1 MTSLHPLPERVLVSI
16 FCYNLNDCKFP
27 EDEKPSPVGFLLD
40 CIMCFFSG
48 LAKYEY
54 IYPVYHLREQES
66 PVLR

>member
-1 MTSLHPLPERVLVSI
+1 MTSLHPRSKRFLVSV
-16 FCYNLNDCKFP
+16 FCYNLHDCKFP

-54 IYPVYHLREQES
+54 TYLIQS
-66 PVLR
+66 IIS